1 MSMARAA
8 GRKAAWRGTKAAI
21 LTIHKNPQ
29 NAVFTVHYGKHF

>member
-1 MSMARAA
+1 MASAA

-29 NAVFTVHYGKHF
+29 SLVFTVVES